1 MSSDLDGLGLRGPWQ
16 TLTTDAAHELPGCL
30 GVYEIA
36 DPDGT
41 VLRIGYAG
49 GRSLFGLRGE
59 IAAAASEPRDREVV
73 FRVEQN
79 MQYLTRWRELLMI
92 HRATHGGLPSENSP
106 EDADGLGY
114 LGTRPNEEER

>member
-1 MSSDLDGLGLRGPWQ
+1 MSSDLAGLDLRGSWQ
-16 TLTTDAAHELPGCL
+16 PLTTDAAHDLPGCL
-30 GVYEIA
+30 GVYQLAER
-36 DPDGT
+36 DGT

-59 IAAAASEPRDREVV
+59 LAAAAAEPRDRPVM

-92 HRATHGGLPSENSP
+92 HRARHGELPSQNSP
-106 EDADGLGY
+106 DDADGLGY
-114 LGTRPNEEER
+114 LGTRPKEEEK

>member
-1 MSSDLDGLGLRGPWQ
+1 MSSELDGLDIRGPWQ
-16 TLTTDAAHELPGCL
+16 PLSTESAHDLPGCL
-30 GVYEIA
+30 GVYELA
-36 DPDGT
+36 EPDGT

-49 GRSLFGLRGE
+49 GRSLYGLRGE
-59 IAAAASEPRDREVV
+59 LASAAAEPRARPVM

-92 HRATHGGLPSENSP
+92 HRARHGELPSQNSL

-114 LGTRPNEEER
+114 LGTRPKEEEK